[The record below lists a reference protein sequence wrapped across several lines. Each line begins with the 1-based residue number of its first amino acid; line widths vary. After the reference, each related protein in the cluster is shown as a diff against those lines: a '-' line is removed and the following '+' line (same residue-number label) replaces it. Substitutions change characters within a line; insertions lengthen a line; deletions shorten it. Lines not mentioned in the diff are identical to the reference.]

1 MELVA
6 RMCALTTEND
16 DIVLDFF
23 AGSGTTGHAV
33 IAQNMADGLNRR
45 FVLVQLPELLEEAE
59 NSRVKT
65 IADVARMRLDRA
77 IAKYIETNGE
87 LFDDANSTEI
97 TGLGFRSFVLAESNF
112 AVWDANAIEGDEAK
126 LEQQLFGQVEHVLP
140 GRTNQD
146 ILFELMLKSRYELT
160 TPVEQVKVGKCEVWK
175 VADGEMVAV
184 IESGLTVDVVREI
197 ALWKPTS
204 VVILD
209 RCFGGDDSLK
219 ANTRKIFDDSKIEVK
234 TV

>member
-1 MELVA
+1 
-6 RMCALTTEND
+6 
-16 DIVLDFF
+16 
-23 AGSGTTGHAV
+23 
-33 IAQNMADGLNRR
+33 
-45 FVLVQLPELLEEAE
+45 
-59 NSRVKT
+59 
-65 IADVARMRLDRA
+65 
-77 IAKYIETNGE
+77 
-87 LFDDANSTEI
+87 
-97 TGLGFRSFVLAESNF
+97 
-112 AVWDANAIEGDEAK
+112 
-126 LEQQLFGQVEHVLP
+126 
-140 GRTNQD
+140 
-146 ILFELMLKSRYELT
+146 
-160 TPVEQVKVGKCEVWK
+160 VKVGKCEVWK